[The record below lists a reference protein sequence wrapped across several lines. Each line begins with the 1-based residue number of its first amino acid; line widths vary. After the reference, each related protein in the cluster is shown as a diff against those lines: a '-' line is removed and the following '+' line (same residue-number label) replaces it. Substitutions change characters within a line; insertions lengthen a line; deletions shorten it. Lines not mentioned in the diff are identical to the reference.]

1 MKIIPLV
8 SVFGLLAVVPLS
20 LSAKI
25 ERVVEKTFMV
35 TSAGTLRVETEG
47 GSIRVQPSMDSMVKI
62 TAKQKIRADSDAEA
76 DEILKKLTLTFS
88 AEGADVAAVAKLDRP
103 SMGIRWGSN
112 PVVVD
117 FVVTV
122 PAKFA
127 VNLKTSGGD
136 IVVGDLEGKVDART
150 SGGDV
155 KLGKIAG
162 EIDAGTSGGNV
173 ELAEGRAAVK
183 LNTSGGN
190 IVLGRAVGPAVVHT
204 SGGNIRASAVENT
217 LEAKTS
223 GGDVSATFVG
233 ALRGD
238 CLLST
243 SGGRVKAT
251 VDPKAGFQLDAST
264 SGGDVEAAGFTIT
277 IEKGGVGK
285 SRLSGAVN
293 GGGPLLKLRSSGGDI
308 VLSRP

>member
-1 MKIIPLV
+1 MKIFPLF
-8 SVFGLLAVVPLS
+8 SVVGLLAVLPLS
-20 LSAKI
+20 LAAKI
-25 ERVVEKTFMV
+25 ERVVEKSFMV
-35 TSAGTLRVETEG
+35 TSAGTLRIETEG
-47 GSIRVQPSMDSMVKI
+47 GSIRVQPSADSMVKI
-62 TAKQKIRADSDAEA
+62 TAKQTIRAGSDAEA
-76 DEILKKLTLTFS
+76 DEILQKLTLTFA
-88 AEGADVAAVAKLDRP
+88 AEGSDVSAIAKFDRP
-103 SMGIRWGSN
+103 KMGFRWGNN

-127 VNLKTSGGD
+127 ANLKTSGGD
-136 IVVGDLEGKVDART
+136 IVVGDLDGRVDART

-162 EIDAGTSGGNV
+162 EIDASTSGGNV

-204 SGGNIRASAVENT
+204 SGGNIRASMVENT

-223 GGDVSATFVG
+223 GGDVAATFVG

-251 VDPKAGFQLDAST
+251 VAAKTGFQLDAST

-285 SRLSGAVN
+285 SRLLGAVN

-308 VLSRP
+308 ILNQL